1 MRVRPLRRWS
11 ALFVRAA
18 LIAGQAVPKLTG
30 RPGVST
36 RMLTTWTDWRMSRTI
51 PQLNAR
57 STDILRQIIDG
68 YLMTGE
74 PVGSRTLS
82 RNLDIDLSPA
92 TIRNVMADL
101 QDAGLLFSP
110 HTSAGRIPTDA
121 GLRLFVDGLL
131 EVGNLTEDERVSIE
145 AQCATHGRSLQQ
157 TLSEASR
164 VLSGLSNCAG
174 LVVAPTSDS
183 PLRHIEF
190 VSLAPGRALVVLVT
204 EDGSVE
210 NRIVEVPRGM
220 PASAMIEASNFLST
234 RMVGKTIEQAQRQI
248 TAELETHRRD
258 LDSLTQKLVK
268 AGLAT
273 ATGKGPEAA
282 LIVSGT
288 ERLLD
293 DVQAVEDLDRVRT
306 LFDALD
312 MKESWVKLLDAAR
325 GGEGVQIF
333 IGAENELFSVAGC
346 SVVVA
351 PYRNAEQ
358 EIVGAVGVIGPTRI
372 NYARIIPVVDYTEQ
386 VVSRL
391 MS

>member
-1 MRVRPLRRWS
+1 
-11 ALFVRAA
+11 
-18 LIAGQAVPKLTG
+18 
-30 RPGVST
+30 
-36 RMLTTWTDWRMSRTI
+36 MSRAI
-51 PQLNAR
+51 PQLNQR
-57 STDILRQIIDG
+57 SSEILRQIIDG
-68 YLMTGE
+68 YLETGE

-82 RNLDIDLSPA
+82 RNLGMELSPA

-110 HTSAGRIPTDA
+110 YTSAGRIPTEA

-131 EVGNLTEDERVSIE
+131 EVGHLTEGERQVIE
-145 AQCATHGRSLQQ
+145 AQCAAEGRSVQQ
-157 TLSEASR
+157 TLSEATR

-174 LVVAPTSDS
+174 LVVAPKSDAA
-183 PLRHIEF
+183 LRHIEF

-210 NRIVEVPRGM
+210 NRIVEVPSGM
-220 PASAMIEASNFLST
+220 PASAMIEASNFLSA
-234 RMVGKTIEQAQRQI
+234 RMMGKTIEEAQRQI
-248 TAELETHRRD
+248 TAELEAHRRD
-258 LDSLTQKLVK
+258 LDELTRKLVE

-273 ATGKGPEAA
+273 ATGDGAEAA

-293 DVQAVEDLDRVRT
+293 DVQAVEDLEHVRG
-306 LFDALD
+306 LYDALET
-312 MKESWVKLLDAAR
+312 KESWIKLLDMAR

-333 IGAENELFSVAGC
+333 IGAENELFSLAGC

-351 PYRNAEQ
+351 PYRNSEQ

-372 NYARIIPVVDYTEQ
+372 NYARIIPVVDYTAQ
-386 VVSRL
+386 IVGRL
-391 MS
+391 VG

>member
-1 MRVRPLRRWS
+1 
-11 ALFVRAA
+11 
-18 LIAGQAVPKLTG
+18 
-30 RPGVST
+30 
-36 RMLTTWTDWRMSRTI
+36 MSRAI
-51 PQLNAR
+51 PQLNQR
-57 STDILRQIIDG
+57 SSEILRQIIDG
-68 YLMTGE
+68 YLETGE

-82 RNLDIDLSPA
+82 RNLGMELSPA

-110 HTSAGRIPTDA
+110 HTSAGRIPTEA

-131 EVGNLTEDERVSIE
+131 EVGHLTEEERQVIE
-145 AQCATHGRSLQQ
+145 AQCAAEGRSVQQ
-157 TLSEASR
+157 TLSEATR

-174 LVVAPTSDS
+174 LVVAPKSDAA
-183 PLRHIEF
+183 LRHIEF

-210 NRIVEVPRGM
+210 NRIVEVPSGM
-220 PASAMIEASNFLST
+220 PASAMIEASNFLSA
-234 RMVGKTIEQAQRQI
+234 RMMGKTIEEAQRQI
-248 TAELETHRRD
+248 TAELEAHRRD
-258 LDSLTQKLVK
+258 LDELTRKLVE

-273 ATGKGPEAA
+273 ATGDGAEAA

-293 DVQAVEDLDRVRT
+293 DVQAVEDLEHVRG
-306 LFDALD
+306 LYDALET
-312 MKESWVKLLDAAR
+312 KESWIKLLDMAR

-333 IGAENELFSVAGC
+333 IGAENELFSLAGC

-351 PYRNAEQ
+351 PYRNSEQ

-372 NYARIIPVVDYTEQ
+372 NYARIIPVVDYTAQ
-386 VVSRL
+386 IVGRL
-391 MS
+391 VG

>member
-1 MRVRPLRRWS
+1 MIVRTT
-11 ALFVRAA
+11 
-18 LIAGQAVPKLTG
+18 LIAGQAVPKLTL
-30 RPGVST
+30 RPGMST
-36 RMLTTWTDWRMSRTI
+36 RMPTEWTQRRMSRTI

-68 YLMTGE
+68 YLQTGE

-82 RNLDIDLSPA
+82 RNLDVDLSPA

-145 AQCATHGRSLQQ
+145 AQCATHGRSVQQ

-210 NRIVEVPRGM
+210 NRIVEVPLGM

-234 RMVGKTIEQAQRQI
+234 RMVGKTIDQAQRQI
-248 TAELETHRRD
+248 TDELDTHRRD
-258 LDSLTQKLVK
+258 LDGLTQKLVK

-293 DVQAVEDLDRVRT
+293 DVQAVEDLERVRT

-372 NYARIIPVVDYTEQ
+372 NYARIIPVVDYTAQ

>member
-1 MRVRPLRRWS
+1 
-11 ALFVRAA
+11 
-18 LIAGQAVPKLTG
+18 
-30 RPGVST
+30 
-36 RMLTTWTDWRMSRTI
+36 MSRAI
-51 PQLNAR
+51 PQLNQR
-57 STDILRQIIDG
+57 SSEILRQIIDG
-68 YLMTGE
+68 YLETGE

-82 RNLDIDLSPA
+82 RNLGMELSPA

-110 HTSAGRIPTDA
+110 HTSAGRIPTEA

-131 EVGNLTEDERVSIE
+131 EVGHLTEEERQVIE
-145 AQCATHGRSLQQ
+145 VQCAAEGRSVQQ
-157 TLSEASR
+157 TLSEATR

-174 LVVAPTSDS
+174 LVVAPKSDAA
-183 PLRHIEF
+183 LRHIEF

-210 NRIVEVPRGM
+210 NRIVEVPSGM
-220 PASAMIEASNFLST
+220 PASAMIEASNFLSA
-234 RMVGKTIEQAQRQI
+234 RMMGKTIEEAQRQI
-248 TAELETHRRD
+248 TAELEAHRRD
-258 LDSLTQKLVK
+258 LDELTRKLVE

-273 ATGKGPEAA
+273 ATGDGAEAA

-293 DVQAVEDLDRVRT
+293 DVQAVEDLEHVRG
-306 LFDALD
+306 LYDALET
-312 MKESWVKLLDAAR
+312 KESWIKLLDMAR

-333 IGAENELFSVAGC
+333 IGAENELFSLAGC

-351 PYRNAEQ
+351 PYRNSEQ

-372 NYARIIPVVDYTEQ
+372 NYARIIPVVDYTAQ
-386 VVSRL
+386 IVGRL
-391 MS
+391 VG

>member
-1 MRVRPLRRWS
+1 
-11 ALFVRAA
+11 
-18 LIAGQAVPKLTG
+18 
-30 RPGVST
+30 
-36 RMLTTWTDWRMSRTI
+36 MSRAI
-51 PQLNAR
+51 PQLNQR
-57 STDILRQIIDG
+57 SSEILRQIIDG
-68 YLMTGE
+68 YLETGE

-82 RNLDIDLSPA
+82 RNLGMELSPA

-110 HTSAGRIPTDA
+110 HTSAGRIPTEA

-131 EVGNLTEDERVSIE
+131 EVGHLTEEERQVIE
-145 AQCATHGRSLQQ
+145 AQCAAEGRSVQQ
-157 TLSEASR
+157 TLSEATR

-174 LVVAPTSDS
+174 LVVAPKSDAA
-183 PLRHIEF
+183 LRHIEF

-210 NRIVEVPRGM
+210 NRIVEVPSGM
-220 PASAMIEASNFLST
+220 PASAMIEASNFLSA
-234 RMVGKTIEQAQRQI
+234 RMMGKTIEEAQRQI
-248 TAELETHRRD
+248 TAELEAHRRD
-258 LDSLTQKLVK
+258 LDELTRKLVE

-273 ATGKGPEAA
+273 ATGDGAEAA

-293 DVQAVEDLDRVRT
+293 DVQAVEDLEHVRG
-306 LFDALD
+306 LYDALET
-312 MKESWVKLLDAAR
+312 KESGIKLLDMAR

-333 IGAENELFSVAGC
+333 IGAENELFSLAGC

-351 PYRNAEQ
+351 PYRNSEQ

-372 NYARIIPVVDYTEQ
+372 NYARIIPVVDYTAQ
-386 VVSRL
+386 IVGRL
-391 MS
+391 VG

>member
-1 MRVRPLRRWS
+1 
-11 ALFVRAA
+11 
-18 LIAGQAVPKLTG
+18 
-30 RPGVST
+30 
-36 RMLTTWTDWRMSRTI
+36 MSRAI
-51 PQLNAR
+51 PQLNQR
-57 STDILRQIIDG
+57 SSEILRQIIDG
-68 YLMTGE
+68 YLETGE

-82 RNLDIDLSPA
+82 RNLGMELSPA

-110 HTSAGRIPTDA
+110 HTSAGRIPTEA

-131 EVGNLTEDERVSIE
+131 EVGHLTEEERQVIE
-145 AQCATHGRSLQQ
+145 VQCAAEGRSVQQ
-157 TLSEASR
+157 TLSEATR

-174 LVVAPTSDS
+174 LVVAPKSDAA
-183 PLRHIEF
+183 LRHIEF

-210 NRIVEVPRGM
+210 NRIVEVPSGM
-220 PASAMIEASNFLST
+220 PASAMIEASNFLSA
-234 RMVGKTIEQAQRQI
+234 RMMGKTIEEAQRQI
-248 TAELETHRRD
+248 TAELEAHRRD
-258 LDSLTQKLVK
+258 LDELTRKLVE

-273 ATGKGPEAA
+273 ATGDGAEAA

-293 DVQAVEDLDRVRT
+293 DVQAVEDLEHVRG
-306 LFDALD
+306 LYDALET
-312 MKESWVKLLDAAR
+312 KESGIKLLDMAR

-333 IGAENELFSVAGC
+333 IGAENELFSLAGC

-351 PYRNAEQ
+351 PYRNSEQ

-372 NYARIIPVVDYTEQ
+372 NYARIIPVVDYTAQ
-386 VVSRL
+386 IVGRL
-391 MS
+391 VG

>member
-1 MRVRPLRRWS
+1 
-11 ALFVRAA
+11 
-18 LIAGQAVPKLTG
+18 
-30 RPGVST
+30 
-36 RMLTTWTDWRMSRTI
+36 MSRTI

-57 STDILRQIIDG
+57 SSHILRQIIDG
-68 YLMTGE
+68 YLQTGD
-74 PVGSRTLS
+74 PVGSQTLS
-82 RNLDIDLSPA
+82 RSVNMDLSPA
-92 TIRNVMADL
+92 SIRNVMADL

-110 HTSAGRIPTDA
+110 HTSAGRIPTEA

-131 EVGNLTEDERVSIE
+131 EVGNLTQDERVSIE

-174 LVVAPTSDS
+174 LVVAPKSDS

-190 VSLAPGRALVVLVT
+190 VALAPGRALVVLVT

-210 NRIVEVPRGM
+210 NRIVKIPHGM
-220 PASAMIEASNFLST
+220 PASAMVEASNFLSA
-234 RMVGKTIEQAQRQI
+234 RLVGKTIEEAQRVLSV
-248 TAELETHRRD
+248 ELEAHRRD
-258 LDSLTQKLVK
+258 VDDLTRKLVE
-268 AGLAT
+268 AGMAT
-273 ATGKGPEAA
+273 ATGEGSGAA

-293 DVQAVEDLDRVRT
+293 DVQAVEDLERVRT
-306 LFDALD
+306 LYDALD
-312 MKESWVKLLDAAR
+312 TKESWVKLLDAAR

-372 NYARIIPVVDYTEQ
+372 NYARIIPVVDYTAQ

>member
-1 MRVRPLRRWS
+1 M
-11 ALFVRAA
+11 FVHAA
-18 LIAGQAVPKLTG
+18 LIAGQAVPKLTKH
-30 RPGVST
+30 PGTQT
-36 RMLTTWTDWRMSRTI
+36 RTPTKWTEWRMSRTI

-57 STDILRQIIDG
+57 STDILRRIIDD
-68 YLMTGE
+68 YLQTGE

-82 RNLDIDLSPA
+82 RNLEMDLSPA

-131 EVGNLTEDERVSIE
+131 EIGNLTEDERASIE

-164 VLSGLSNCAG
+164 VMSGLSNCAG

-234 RMVGKTIEQAQRQI
+234 RMVGKTIEEAQRQI
-248 TAELETHRRD
+248 GNELETHRQD
-258 LDSLTQKLVK
+258 LDGLTQKLVK

-293 DVQAVEDLDRVRT
+293 DVQAVEDLERVRT
-306 LFDALD
+306 LYDALD

-372 NYARIIPVVDYTEQ
+372 NYARIIPVVDYTAQ